1 MNYVSQI
8 TAALT
13 LLGLTIGG
21 LLTALGTVIASFLA
35 ARFGASESRRQYVE
49 KSKLDK
55 LVAAGELIQILH
67 KFQDELQDL
76 ISDCENHKSSG
87 GHAGEEHYG
96 FGIKLSG
103 KPHRLAAVLGPR
115 VVEDVIVLM
124 AKFARAK
131 GNVAGIWEF
140 ADPSS
145 TSEELQKWSAA
156 IIVDTIELINKV
168 NAHAG
173 IRINAKSSMD
183 YEKLIEMAG
192 DRAADDEYTNLIKY

>member
-1 MNYVSQI
+1 MDYVNQL
-8 TAALT
+8 TAALAP
-13 LLGLTIGG
+13 LGLTIGG
-21 LLTALGTVIASFLA
+21 LITALGTVIASFLA

-55 LVAAGELIQILH
+55 LVAAGELIQILR

-96 FGIKLSG
+96 FGIKISG

-115 VVEDVIVLM
+115 IVEDVILLM
-124 AKFARAK
+124 SMFARAK
-131 GNVAGIWEF
+131 GNVAAIWEF

-145 TSEELQKWSAA
+145 ASDELEKWSAA
-156 IIVDTIELINKV
+156 LIIHTIKLINKV
-168 NAHAG
+168 NVHAG
-173 IRINAKSSMD
+173 IRISAKSSMD
-183 YEKLIEMAG
+183 YEKITEIAG
-192 DRAADDEYTNLIKY
+192 DRATDDEYTNLIKY